1 MFSRD
6 LACPWFFIQGDTV
19 DVNGQLNFFCSVPFS
34 SVVLCFIL
42 NYFFFYWKFWSMFLD
57 VLDSISGMDTLTC
70 EERKHYLGS
79 CRSSDFKISINYYRV
94 GIYRW
99 NYLVYFNNIKF
110 LATSYYS
117 IVRNNYILSEN
128 GLFTQGAL
136 YNIDIDIDI
145 DFIINHT

>member
-1 MFSRD
+1 MKLISPGYKFDVFAGFGLPVIFHSGRHRRWERTAKFFLFRSVLFWIIFSCIGNSD
-6 LACPWFFIQGDTV
+6 P
-19 DVNGQLNFFCSVPFS
+19 CSS
-34 SVVLCFIL
+34 TC
-42 NYFFFYWKFWSMFLD
+42 
-57 VLDSISGMDTLTC
+57 LDSISGLDTLTY

-99 NYLVYFNNIKF
+99 NYLVYFYNIKL

-136 YNIDIDIDI
+136 DWYRYRLY
-145 DFIINHT
+145 H